1 MHPLAQRILAGD
13 RRAVARALTVIE
25 NDAQDKRQLLQ
36 DLHPHA
42 GRAHI
47 IGFTGAP
54 GAGKSTLVDQM
65 IAHLR
70 GQNLTV
76 GVLAVDP
83 SSPFTGGALLGDR
96 VRMTRH
102 SADAG
107 VFIRSMGSR
116 GSLGGLAAASREMLV
131 ALEAYGCDVV
141 LLETVGVGQ
150 AELDVMSVADTVA
163 LVLTPGAGDHVQT
176 AKAGIMEIADVFIV
190 NKREL
195 PGSEALV
202 REVRLMVHE
211 RSHHREDWEPPVVAV
226 SAIEN
231 AGIAEL
237 WNAISAHAA
246 HLRSSGFWES
256 RRRSRHR
263 ADTEQVLLAAFRA
276 YVRGRASAD
285 AAWRVALDDPAA
297 DPYTAAAELL
307 RGLPFDA
314 AFDALFNRALA
325 PRSP

>member
-25 NDAQDKRQLLQ
+25 NDAPDKRDLLQ

-42 GRAHI
+42 GTAHI

-102 SADAG
+102 SADPG
-107 VFIRSMGSR
+107 VYIRSMGSR

-176 AKAGIMEIADVFIV
+176 AKAGIMEIADVFTV

-195 PGSEALV
+195 PGSDALV
-202 REVRLMVHE
+202 RELRLMIHE

-237 WNAISAHAA
+237 WDAISAHAA
-246 HLRSSGFWES
+246 HLHASGFWES

-263 ADTEQVLLAAFRA
+263 ADTEQVMLAAFRT
-276 YVRGRASAD
+276 YVRRRAESD
-285 AAWRVALDDPAA
+285 AAWRTALDDPEA
-297 DPYTAAAELL
+297 DPYTAAAGLL
-307 RGLPFDA
+307 RDLPFGEA
-314 AFDALFNRALA
+314 
-325 PRSP
+325 